1 MNLPQKMGY
10 IRWKESNNK
19 MERRIL
25 HRNWDIQDWKC
36 QVMKWEKQ
44 LAI

>member
-1 MNLPQKMGY
+1 MEK
-10 IRWKESNNK
+10 KSNNK
-19 MERRIL
+19 MERGIL
-25 HRNWDIQDWKC
+25 HRIWDIQDWKC